1 MKSLRDS
8 EQEFAK
14 FDVAYFMASVDSVE
28 ENQRFAEKHQAKFPV
43 LCDMTQSVT
52 KLYGVGVEYEG
63 ELYADRWTIYID
75 KDGIVR
81 KVDKEVQPKTAGPD
95 MLKAFSELGFAKRP

>member
-14 FDVAYFMASVDSVE
+14 FDVAYFMASVDSIE
-28 ENQRFAEKHQAKFPV
+28 DNKRFAKEHKVKFPI
-43 LCDMTQSVT
+43 LCDMTKSVT

-63 ELYADRWTIYID
+63 ELYADRWTVSID
-75 KDGIVR
+75 KEGIVR
-81 KVDKEVQPKTAGPD
+81 RVDKNVQQNTAGAD
-95 MLKAFSELGFAKRP
+95 MLKTFSELGFAKRP